1 MLPRWI
7 VALFAVEAA
16 GIVAV
21 IVVGMHLLGDG
32 VGAAGSAIAWAQ
44 PRLHLSGPLPSLSLP
59 LPLATPTPRAVA
71 TPRSPIDTLTTG
83 NGLLDTLNGSTKSV
97 TLGQIRILDELEKA
111 LKDYVEREL
120 RAATGGR

>member
-7 VALFAVEAA
+7 VALVAVEAA
-16 GIVAV
+16 GVVATA
-21 IVVGMHLLGDG
+21 VVGIHLLGEG
-32 VGAAGSAIAWAQ
+32 VGAAGSAISWAT

-59 LPLATPTPRAVA
+59 LPMPSPTPGTPTPR
-71 TPRSPIDTLTTG
+71 SPLDTLTTG

-97 TLGQIRILDELEKA
+97 TLGQIRIITELEMA
-111 LKDYVEREL
+111 LKGYLEGEL